1 MRKII
6 AALQVSLDGFI
17 EGEDAEL
24 DWVESWGDCFDLTP
38 RIDACLLGARMY
50 PAYEGYWTA
59 ILANPSAVLENTG
72 RRPAPGEIEYASFSA
87 RTPHY
92 VLSKTLDKVGWSNT
106 SILNDL
112 NQVRELKQAMGKD
125 IHAVGGASLVSSLL
139 NAGLLDELQLV
150 VHPVLLGAGK
160 PLFEPLPERHWL
172 RAKGVSQLSD
182 GRVKLDY
189 LCS

>member
-17 EGEDAEL
+17 EGEDVQL
-24 DWVESWGDCFDLTP
+24 DWVESWGDCFDLAP

-50 PAYEGYWTA
+50 PAYEGYWSA
-59 ILANPSAVLENTG
+59 ILADPAAVLENTG
-72 RRPAPGEIEYASFSA
+72 RRPAPGEIEYASFAA

-92 VLSKTLDKVGWSNT
+92 VLSKTLDKVGWSHT
-106 SILNDL
+106 TILNDL
-112 NQVRELKQAMGKD
+112 DQVRELKQAAGKD

-139 NAGLLDELQLV
+139 KADLLDELQLV

-160 PLFEPLPERHWL
+160 PLFEPMPERRWL
-172 RAKGVSQLSD
+172 RAKGITQLSD

>member
-17 EGEDAEL
+17 EGEDVEL
-24 DWVESWGDCFDLTP
+24 DWVESWGDCFDLAP

-59 ILANPSAVLENTG
+59 ILANPVAVLENTG
-72 RRPAPGEIEYASFSA
+72 RRPAPEEIEYADFAA

-92 VLSKTLDKVGWSNT
+92 VLSNSLDEVGWAHT
-106 SILNDL
+106 TILHDL
-112 NQVRELKQAMGKD
+112 SQVRELKRSEGKA

-139 NAGLLDELQLV
+139 KAGLLDELQLV

-172 RAKGVSQLSD
+172 RANGVKQLPG